1 MELLKISLKQKVLI
15 HSERVMRAIVKTFH
29 YGLKI
34 DFMSVFEQMNLRIW
48 LEKDVHFYSLFLK

>member
-34 DFMSVFEQMNLRIW
+34 DFMSVFEQMNLRI
-48 LEKDVHFYSLFLK
+48 